1 MSARTLARRAL
12 CLCSRIM
19 WLQPQRQAPCP
30 SLPSVL
36 TSGLTPYLQH
46 SWGVSSMSISITAF
60 TPGFRLGPTE
70 IGLWLRPVQESRR
83 QGCGEGAG
91 VLGAGLEPAAV
102 RVLVQLGSSVPW
114 LGAGPLGWPASA
126 PLPGAWLIVGHSL
139 LGRPGPSL
147 HTPPGGQICWSQG
160 LS

>member
-91 VLGAGLEPAAV
+91 VLGCWEPGWN
-102 RVLVQLGSSVPW
+102 QQQSGCSSS
-114 LGAGPLGWPASA
+114 LA
-126 PLPGAWLIVGHSL
+126 PLCPGWVLGLWGGL
-139 LGRPGPSL
+139 LLPLCRGPGS
-147 HTPPGGQICWSQG
+147 
-160 LS
+160 